1 MDFEREVIERSAEV
15 PVVVDF
21 WADWC
26 GPCKMLGPVLE
37 SAVAGRAGKVELVK
51 VDVDAEQ
58 ALAQQFGIRGIP
70 AVKAFRNGRVVS
82 EFVGAQPPEAVAAF
96 LDELT
101 APPLVEELRESGAES
116 ELASALESG
125 DYQTAFD
132 LLLAEAQDA
141 DPERREEI
149 RRMMVTLFGELGHD
163 HPLSESYRRRLAATL
178 Y

>member
-1 MDFEREVIERSAEV
+1 MDFEREVIARSAEL

-26 GPCKMLGPVLE
+26 GPCKMLAPVLE
-37 SAVAGRAGKVELVK
+37 RAVEERAGKVELVK
-51 VDVDAEQ
+51 VDTDAEQ
-58 ALAQQFGIRGIP
+58 ELAQRYGIRGIP
-70 AVKAFRNGRVVS
+70 AVKAFRNGNVVA

-101 APPLVEELRESGAES
+101 RPSLAEELAASGDEG
-116 ELASALESG
+116 ELAAALARG
-125 DYQTAFD
+125 DHETALQ
-132 LLLAEAQDA
+132 LLLDEAQQA

-149 RRMMVTLFGELGHD
+149 RRLMVTLFGELGHE
-163 HPLSESYRRRLAATL
+163 HPLTQAYRRRLAATL

>member
-15 PVVVDF
+15 AVVVDF

-26 GPCKMLGPVLE
+26 GPCKTLGPVLE
-37 SAVAGRAGKVELVK
+37 GAVAERAGKVELVK

-58 ALAQQFGIRGIP
+58 ALAQQYGIRGIP
-70 AVKAFRNGRVVS
+70 AVKAFRNGNVVS
-82 EFVGAQPPEAVAAF
+82 EFVGAQPPQAVAAF

-101 APPLVEELRESGAES
+101 APSLADELAESGAEG
-116 ELASALESG
+116 ELAAALARGDHEGALE
-125 DYQTAFD
+125 
-132 LLLAEAQDA
+132 LLLAEAAEA
-141 DPERREEI
+141 DEERRDEI

-163 HPLSESYRRRLAATL
+163 HPLSQTYRRRLAATL